1 MYTCY
6 GNQVVET
13 SERIDIEKLKA
24 PEKIHFFDEIILY
37 EDELHDNGCAVLN
50 VKVVCN
56 SVILNM
62 RLISSS
68 VITHCSV

>member
-1 MYTCY
+1 MCIYC
-6 GNQVVET
+6 GDQAVET

-50 VKVVCN
+50 VKVVC
-56 SVILNM
+56 M
-62 RLISSS
+62 
-68 VITHCSV
+68 

>member
-1 MYTCY
+1 MLCVLAVH

-13 SERIDIEKLKA
+13 SERIDIEKLKL

-50 VKVVCN
+50 VKVVCMLR
-56 SVILNM
+56 IL
-62 RLISSS
+62 
-68 VITHCSV
+68 